1 MLSVTISQSSQA
13 FLGLCGFSVVETFAG
28 KRWWVVS
35 LKLVLVSRMVA
46 THEVQCCISV
56 NLYGSPIL
64 CTVGSFTKDGS
75 GEQNYSHSQGPMLHI
90 LKLIWYTDTMVGAFI
105 QGS

>member
-35 LKLVLVSRMVA
+35 LRMVLVSRMVA
-46 THEVQCCISV
+46 THEVQCCIFL
-56 NLYGSPIL
+56 NLHGTLMLQRVVSL
-64 CTVGSFTKDGS
+64 KMAEVGR
-75 GEQNYSHSQGPMLHI
+75 
-90 LKLIWYTDTMVGAFI
+90 MVATREVQRCI
-105 QGS
+105 S

>member
-35 LKLVLVSRMVA
+35 LKMVLVSRIVD
-46 THEVQCCISV
+46 THEVQCCIFL
-56 NLYGSPIL
+56 NLYG
-64 CTVGSFTKDGS
+64 T
-75 GEQNYSHSQGPMLHI
+75 
-90 LKLIWYTDTMVGAFI
+90 LIAHAMVGGLT
-105 QGS
+105 QDG

>member
-35 LKLVLVSRMVA
+35 LRMVLVSRMVA
-46 THEVQCCISV
+46 THGDLGVFCSTFLFHSIFVSHLSESEEGRRD
-56 NLYGSPIL
+56 NLTGGL
-64 CTVGSFTKDGS
+64 S
-75 GEQNYSHSQGPMLHI
+75 GG
-90 LKLIWYTDTMVGAFI
+90 
-105 QGS
+105 